1 MAREIAPATLAHL
14 LDTDAALALIDV
26 REHGEYNQAHIPGS
40 TSVPR
45 RQLESR
51 MGRLVPFR
59 GVQVVLCDDNGRR
72 AALAAQ
78 TLERMGYTRVAVLEG
93 GVNRWASLE
102 KPTEWGMNVP
112 SKDFG
117 EKMEVQHHVPTI
129 DADEL
134 ARRQRRGDPLLI
146 VDTRTPEEYRRFCIP
161 GGRSAPGGE
170 LALRIHD
177 LVREHPG
184 ATVVVNCAGRTRSII
199 GARVLQ
205 RMALPNVLSLK
216 NGTSGWLLAGLEL
229 ERGADRVDLPAPSPE
244 GRAKAEAFAARVAA
258 EDGVRM
264 LDVGSLEALMARA
277 AAETV
282 YLVDVRTREE
292 YAASHIPGFAWFPG
306 GQAVQRADDT
316 VAVKTGIVIFCCD
329 GTARAAVTAS
339 WYRQMGFPNVYAV
352 AGGTT
357 AWKAAGKSL
366 AAGTDEP
373 VEPLVAAA
381 RERVRQV
388 APSALAALLASSRPP
403 VVLNVET
410 SDRFAAGH
418 VPGARWLSRSWL
430 ELRLA
435 ELAADKNAPLVV
447 TDEDGHDAV
456 LAAATIGDL
465 GYKDVAAL
473 AGGMEAWRKEGRPV
487 EQGLTGVMRPPD
499 DVVPAG
505 PDRGYADM
513 INYLRWEEKLGHKYA
528 PAGEAHAGPTP

>member
-93 GVNRWASLE
+93 GVNLWASLE

-134 ARRQRRGDPLLI
+134 ARRQRRGDALLI

-205 RMALPNVLSLK
+205 RMALPNVLSLR
-216 NGTSGWLLAGLEL
+216 NGTSGWLLAGLQL
-229 ERGADRVDLPAPSPE
+229 ERGADRVALPAPSPE
-244 GRAKAEAFAARVAA
+244 GRAVAEAFAARVAA
-258 EDGVRM
+258 EDGVQM
-264 LDVGSLEALMARA
+264 LDVAGLEGLMARA
-277 AAETV
+277 IAETV

-292 YAASHIPGFAWFPG
+292 YAAGHIPGFAWFPG

-329 GTARAAVTAS
+329 GTARAGVTAS

-373 VEPLVAAA
+373 VEPLVAEA

-430 ELRLA
+430 ELRLP
-435 ELAADKNAPLVV
+435 ELAADKAAPLVV

-465 GYKDVAAL
+465 GYRDVAAL
-473 AGGMEAWRKEGRPV
+473 AGGMEAWRKEGRPI

-528 PAGEAHAGPTP
+528 PTGDAHA

>member
-1 MAREIAPATLAHL
+1 
-14 LDTDAALALIDV
+14 
-26 REHGEYNQAHIPGS
+26 
-40 TSVPR
+40 
-45 RQLESR
+45 
-51 MGRLVPFR
+51 
-59 GVQVVLCDDNGRR
+59 
-72 AALAAQ
+72 
-78 TLERMGYTRVAVLEG
+78 
-93 GVNRWASLE
+93 
-102 KPTEWGMNVP
+102 
-112 SKDFG
+112 
-117 EKMEVQHHVPTI
+117 
-129 DADEL
+129 
-134 ARRQRRGDPLLI
+134 
-146 VDTRTPEEYRRFCIP
+146 
-161 GGRSAPGGE
+161 
-170 LALRIHD
+170 
-177 LVREHPG
+177 
-184 ATVVVNCAGRTRSII
+184 
-199 GARVLQ
+199 
-205 RMALPNVLSLK
+205 
-216 NGTSGWLLAGLEL
+216 
-229 ERGADRVDLPAPSPE
+229 
-244 GRAKAEAFAARVAA
+244 
-258 EDGVRM
+258 M
-264 LDVGSLEALMARA
+264 LDVAGLEALMSRA
-277 AAETV
+277 GAETV
-282 YLVDVRTREE
+282 YPIDVRTREE
-292 YAASHIPGFAWFPG
+292 YAAGHIPGFAWFPG

-352 AGGTT
+352 AGGTA
-357 AWKAAGKSL
+357 AWTAAGKSL

-388 APSALAALLASSRPP
+388 APAALAELLASSRPP
-403 VVLNVET
+403 AVLNVEP

-418 VPGARWLSRSWL
+418 VPAARWLSRSWL

-456 LAAATIGDL
+456 LAAATIEEL

-528 PAGEAHAGPTP
+528 PGGEAHAGPTP

>member
-1 MAREIAPATLAHL
+1 MAREIAPATLTHL
-14 LDTDAALALIDV
+14 LDTDSALALIDV

-117 EKMEVQHHVPTI
+117 ERMEVQHHVPTI

-134 ARRQRRGDPLLI
+134 ARRQRRGDALLI

-216 NGTSGWLLAGLEL
+216 NGTSGWLLAGFEL

-258 EDGVRM
+258 EDGVQM
-264 LDVGSLEALMARA
+264 LDVADLEKVMARA
-277 AAETV
+277 TDRDGV
-282 YLVDVRTREE
+282 
-292 YAASHIPGFAWFPG
+292 PGRRADARGIRGRPHPRLCVVPRRPG
-306 GQAVQRADDT
+306 G
-316 VAVKTGIVIFCCD
+316 
-329 GTARAAVTAS
+329 
-339 WYRQMGFPNVYAV
+339 
-352 AGGTT
+352 
-357 AWKAAGKSL
+357 
-366 AAGTDEP
+366 
-373 VEPLVAAA
+373 AA
-381 RERVRQV
+381 RR
-388 APSALAALLASSRPP
+388 
-403 VVLNVET
+403 
-410 SDRFAAGH
+410 
-418 VPGARWLSRSWL
+418 
-430 ELRLA
+430 
-435 ELAADKNAPLVV
+435 
-447 TDEDGHDAV
+447 
-456 LAAATIGDL
+456 
-465 GYKDVAAL
+465 
-473 AGGMEAWRKEGRPV
+473 
-487 EQGLTGVMRPPD
+487 
-499 DVVPAG
+499 
-505 PDRGYADM
+505 
-513 INYLRWEEKLGHKYA
+513 
-528 PAGEAHAGPTP
+528 

>member
-1 MAREIAPATLAHL
+1 
-14 LDTDAALALIDV
+14 
-26 REHGEYNQAHIPGS
+26 
-40 TSVPR
+40 
-45 RQLESR
+45 
-51 MGRLVPFR
+51 
-59 GVQVVLCDDNGRR
+59 
-72 AALAAQ
+72 
-78 TLERMGYTRVAVLEG
+78 
-93 GVNRWASLE
+93 
-102 KPTEWGMNVP
+102 
-112 SKDFG
+112 
-117 EKMEVQHHVPTI
+117 
-129 DADEL
+129 
-134 ARRQRRGDPLLI
+134 
-146 VDTRTPEEYRRFCIP
+146 
-161 GGRSAPGGE
+161 
-170 LALRIHD
+170 
-177 LVREHPG
+177 
-184 ATVVVNCAGRTRSII
+184 
-199 GARVLQ
+199 
-205 RMALPNVLSLK
+205 
-216 NGTSGWLLAGLEL
+216 
-229 ERGADRVDLPAPSPE
+229 
-244 GRAKAEAFAARVAA
+244 
-258 EDGVRM
+258 
-264 LDVGSLEALMARA
+264 MARA

-292 YAASHIPGFAWFPG
+292 YAAGHIPGFAWFPG

-357 AWKAAGKSL
+357 AWTAAGKSL

-403 VVLNVET
+403 AVLNVET

-456 LAAATIGDL
+456 LAAATIEEL

-487 EQGLTGVMRPPD
+487 EQGLTGDAPARRRRARRSRPRLCRHDQLPSLGGE
-499 DVVPAG
+499 AG
-505 PDRGYADM
+505 PQVRARAM
-513 INYLRWEEKLGHKYA
+513 IRAHLLRWRPRQ
-528 PAGEAHAGPTP
+528 PAQRTESTPRRLPSGAASQLDPSHRSSWVSPIGS